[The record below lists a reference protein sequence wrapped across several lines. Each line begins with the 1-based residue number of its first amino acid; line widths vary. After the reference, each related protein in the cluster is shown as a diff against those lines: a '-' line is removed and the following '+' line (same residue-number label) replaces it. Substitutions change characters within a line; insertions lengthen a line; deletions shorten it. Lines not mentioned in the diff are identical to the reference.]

1 MGACAC
7 VLVGGDRLCAQVS
20 VHMCKGKSSFENRL
34 CEPREEE
41 LNLIAATNNFPFLFY
56 FLQLDSQNSLPPFQ

>member
-1 MGACAC
+1 MTFRKEA
-7 VLVGGDRLCAQVS
+7 LFN
-20 VHMCKGKSSFENRL
+20 SSFENRL

-41 LNLIAATNNFPFLFY
+41 LDLIAATCNFPFLFY

>member
-1 MGACAC
+1 MTFRKEAPFN
-7 VLVGGDRLCAQVS
+7 
-20 VHMCKGKSSFENRL
+20 SSFENCL

-41 LNLIAATNNFPFLFY
+41 LDLIAATNNFPFLFY